1 MVELSPIVE
10 KVEGRRA
17 TRGEVHKRGESGDK
31 LRLVLKWEQ
40 QDIYKSLLTSSQSR
54 YDSQP
59 AISIFIK
66 VLLFIS

>member
-40 QDIYKSLLTSSQSR
+40 QDIYSKSLINSKPDTL
-54 YDSQP
+54 
-59 AISIFIK
+59 
-66 VLLFIS
+66 